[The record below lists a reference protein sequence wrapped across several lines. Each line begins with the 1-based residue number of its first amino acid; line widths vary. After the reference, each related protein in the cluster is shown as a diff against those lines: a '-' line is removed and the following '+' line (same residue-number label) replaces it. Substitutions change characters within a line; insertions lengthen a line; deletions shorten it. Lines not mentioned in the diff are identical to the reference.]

1 VQASRWLAQGQNAAL
16 QGDALA
22 KALEAQP
29 WDPSV
34 KSMVP
39 FPNVLKQ
46 MNDQLEWTQALG
58 DAMLAQQQDVLN
70 AVQVLRARA
79 MAAGKLD
86 SGPQQTV
93 TTTQNIV
100 AAPMTGRAKVTPPSQ
115 AIAIEPTQPTQV
127 YVPAYDPG
135 VVYGSWPYPAYPPIY
150 YPPPPAYG
158 VGSALLTGMVF
169 ATGVALVGSLWGW
182 GRPSWGR
189 GTVDVN
195 VSRYNNINVNRTQ
208 ISANTWRHD
217 VSHRQG
223 VAYRNAEVNN
233 RYRGGD
239 PAIRGQEQ
247 SREQFR
253 GRVGQADRN
262 ALTAN
267 RPNLGDRRPNGGDRT
282 NLVDRR
288 LASGSSSIPDRAS
301 GGRASTQAAR
311 PNARPAAAPQ
321 ALQGIGQGDR
331 TRAAA
336 QRGQASRQAPV
347 MAMGRSPAA
356 RPMVHPVSASGEYGG
371 RAAAARAG
379 AAGPHA
385 GGGGRRGR

>member
-1 VQASRWLAQGQNAAL
+1 
-16 QGDALA
+16 
-22 KALEAQP
+22 
-29 WDPSV
+29 
-34 KSMVP
+34 
-39 FPNVLKQ
+39 
-46 MNDQLEWTQALG
+46 
-58 DAMLAQQQDVLN
+58 LAQQQDVLN

-79 MAAGKLD
+79 MAVGNLD

-100 AAPMTGRAKVTPPSQ
+100 AAPMTGGTKVPPPSQ
-115 AIAIEPTQPTQV
+115 MIAIEPTQV

-239 PAIRGQEQ
+239 AAARTQ

-253 GRVGQADRN
+253 GRVEQADRG
-262 ALTAN
+262 ARAAN
-267 RPNLGDRRPNGGDRT
+267 QPGFGERRSSDGDRPNLA
-282 NLVDRR
+282 DRR
-288 LASGSSSIPDRAS
+288 LAGGSGSAPNRAS
-301 GGRASTQAAR
+301 GGRATIPAAR
-311 PNARPAAAPQ
+311 PNARPATAPQ
-321 ALQGIGQGDR
+321 ALQGIGQGER

-336 QRGQASRQAPV
+336 QRGEASRQAPV
-347 MAMGRSPAA
+347 MAAGRSPAA
-356 RPMVHPVSASGEYGG
+356 RPMVRPVSAGGGDGG

-379 AAGPHA
+379 AAGHPA
-385 GGGGRRGR
+385 GGGLRRGR